1 MDFRRF
7 NEWKTDQ
14 LLMALK
20 ENNTKELEYL
30 RKKKDSFLLSYLFN
44 ADFGKIS
51 LPMMEILVNKFTDE
65 NWERWG
71 AKPGRQKDIVVML
84 MKKSMQAGRTDLF
97 NVFFDTSPDLNNGE
111 GENHVIG
118 NILVSQM
125 PAETKMEFIGKI
137 AERGLDKVT
146 NLQSL
151 AVTAHTVNLPAP
163 ANLGSV
169 SLPPGGPFQLK
180 LTGTAAAYYEIQ
192 SNTNLNFTNW
202 TTVAFI
208 TNSGG
213 MTVFN
218 DPSATNRPQTFYRAI
233 AR

>member
-1 MDFRRF
+1 MVWMAWWWLSEPLPLPVTSLIPVLVFP
-7 NEWKTDQ
+7 
-14 LLMALK
+14 LLGVASL
-20 ENNTKELEYL
+20 LFL
-30 RKKKDSFLLSYLFN
+30 VSFLTSIVAGLQVSTERDSGALRLVTRN
-44 ADFGKIS
+44 EIS
-51 LPMMEILVNKFTDE
+51 L
-65 NWERWG
+65 
-71 AKPGRQKDIVVML
+71 
-84 MKKSMQAGRTDLF
+84 
-97 NVFFDTSPDLNNGE
+97 
-111 GENHVIG
+111 
-118 NILVSQM
+118 
-125 PAETKMEFIGKI
+125 
-137 AERGLDKVT
+137 
-146 NLQSL
+146 
-151 AVTAHTVNLPAP
+151 TVNLPAP

-192 SNTNLNFTNW
+192 SNTTLNFTNW